1 MTVSRVWLVAL
12 ACWALVPAT
21 PRAQA
26 QTLGELAIAFVERT
40 GDPLYRG
47 TPGYAGLYRPEHF
60 SPYAAA
66 ELAIK
71 DSAAAARARG
81 LNLSLQRKSL
91 TETEDAAGTLRTLA
105 QAHGMQ
111 VAILDLPAEEMLQL
125 ANSMSDVPLILFN
138 ARHRD
143 DGLRV
148 KACRT
153 RLLHTLPSWSMLHDA
168 LAQRLLELDWR
179 RI

>member
-12 ACWALVPAT
+12 ARWALVPAT

-40 GDPLYRG
+40 GDALYRG

-91 TETEDAAGTLRTLA
+91 MGREDAASALRALV
-105 QAHGMQ
+105 QAHG
-111 VAILDLPAEEMLQL
+111 VRAAILDLPAEETLQL
-125 ANSMSDVPLILFN
+125 AKSMRDDPLI
-138 ARHRD
+138 
-143 DGLRV
+143 
-148 KACRT
+148 
-153 RLLHTLPSWSMLHDA
+153 
-168 LAQRLLELDWR
+168 
-179 RI
+179 